1 MGSGEGDRYLEVGA
15 SEKEKQ
21 GERDECRVLGLGNKN

>member
-21 GERDECRVLGLGNKN
+21 RKRDGSRVLGSGNEN